1 MAMKWNPGYKTGKSR
16 IHVIIDA
23 GHGGLRDG
31 YYTTCPNKMHTFP
44 DGFTIY
50 EGVVNRAIAKK
61 VWLQLVDREIDF
73 SLIYDEVDDD
83 PLLIRTMR
91 ANKIYDRDSRAI
103 LISIHSNAGGGEGNE
118 IFIHPKAGQRTKTIA
133 NIFCD
138 RYMSDFPLWR
148 FRWDSPKQAYKTA
161 NFYMLRET
169 KCPAVLLENLFFD
182 NREEAEYL
190 ASECGQQDI
199 ADCIVR
205 AIMEIEHSEI

>member
-1 MAMKWNPGYKTGKSR
+1 MSR

-44 DGFTIY
+44 DSFTIY
-50 EGVVNRAIAKK
+50 EGVINRAIARR

-83 PLLIRTMR
+83 PLLIRTLR
-91 ANKIYDRDSRAI
+91 ANKIYDRDKRAI
-103 LISIHSNAGGGEGNE
+103 LVSIHSNAGCGEGNE
-118 IFIHPKAGQRTKTIA
+118 IFIHPAAGQRTKEIA
-133 NIFCD
+133 NIFCE
-138 RYMSDFPLWR
+138 RYMADFPDRR
-148 FRWDSPKQAYKTA
+148 FRWHEFNKQWYKTA
-161 NFYMLRET
+161 NFHMLRET
-169 KCPAVLLENLFFD
+169 KCPAILVENLFFD

>member
-1 MAMKWNPGYKTGKSR
+1 MKWNPGYKTGKSR

-50 EGVVNRAIAKK
+50 EGVINREIARR
-61 VWLQLVDREIDF
+61 VWLQLVENGVDF

-83 PLLIRTMR
+83 PLLIRTLR
-91 ANKIYDRDSRAI
+91 ANKIYDRDKRAI
-103 LISIHSNAGGGEGNE
+103 LVSIHSNAGRGKGFEV
-118 IFIHPKAGQRTKTIA
+118 FIHPAAGQRTKAIA
-133 NIFCD
+133 QVFCE
-138 RYMSDFPLWR
+138 RYIADFPYFG
-148 FRWDSPKQAYKTA
+148 FRWHNRDQDYKTA
-161 NFYMLRET
+161 NFHMLRET
-169 KCPAVLLENLFFD
+169 KCPAILVENLFFD
-182 NREEAEYL
+182 EREQAEYL